1 VSNSVGITSTVVPLE
16 AVVELWVVWLV
27 VSVAV
32 IALVEEFPVL
42 TLQAAVKSNTSRVR
56 VVKICFFIL
65 FSHLNE

>member
-1 VSNSVGITSTVVPLE
+1 VD
-16 AVVELWVVWLV
+16 ELWVVWLV

-32 IALVEEFPVL
+32 TALVEEFPVL
-42 TLQAAVKSNTSRVR
+42 TLQAAVKSNASRVR